1 MDKLSHLPESK
12 SKRVETEHRVSQD
25 RIVVGDEHMLLALG
39 PNDESGIPPAMVES
53 LENTP
58 SEKRIVA
65 DAASVLSDVE
75 VVEEDPDATVGT
87 FPPPTTDDAGWIAG
101 ISAIGILAGGSS
113 GLLGGSG
120 GGRVTPN
127 EDDEDVDPNDGDA
140 DADADADMNDPVA
153 EFSLDLLEAVRVT
166 YLAVAETGTG
176 IAPDAASEGIE
187 LVTSSSVSVVDA
199 ITTDLQGAT
208 TSTEGEQE
216 EVALSTNSNDRETRT
231 MEQLDELQQQLPI
244 DPSMAMEA
252 LSGLQDAFEGIPLPM
267 PGGDSGDAPA
277 LPFGGETQAALMNSA
292 AEGTQFLTETLPG
305 YFERGAAAV
314 ESAATAYQEA
324 FTGLAENIPMPPGG
338 GETDPEAPAP
348 GTATAEALA
357 TGLDNLG
364 AAVANSLGSTENPEN
379 GEEFGAVYAGE
390 VIGEAL
396 TGAGED
402 FGAAAE
408 LGAAAITAGAAALAA
423 MAPGGDE
430 GGGMD
435 VPGEQMLVDGINT
448 GLTALRDGYNQG
460 AEALSG
466 TLPEALADGITSGG
480 DQVLAGATMLSEAF
494 TGAIEG
500 GGEGGG
506 GLPTPPGGGAD
517 PAEALQAALMDGA
530 AQLQEALG
538 GAGGGGDPAEALQAA
553 LMDGAA
559 QLQEALG
566 GAGGGGAPALP
577 FGPED
582 LMGAA
587 GELQSAISSGATQ
600 LEMALEP
607 LTSQFPA

>member
-140 DADADADMNDPVA
+140 DADADADADMNDPVA

-166 YLAVAETGTG
+166 YLAVAEIGTG
-176 IAPDAASEGIE
+176 VAPDAASEGIE
-187 LVTSSSVSVVDA
+187 LLSSSSVSVVDA

-408 LGAAAITAGAAALAA
+408 LGAAAITAGVAALAA

-506 GLPTPPGGGAD
+506 GLPTPPGGGD
-517 PAEALQAALMDGA
+517 PTEALQAALMDGA
-530 AQLQEALG
+530 AQLQ
-538 GAGGGGDPAEALQAA
+538 D
-553 LMDGAA
+553 
-559 QLQEALG
+559 ALG